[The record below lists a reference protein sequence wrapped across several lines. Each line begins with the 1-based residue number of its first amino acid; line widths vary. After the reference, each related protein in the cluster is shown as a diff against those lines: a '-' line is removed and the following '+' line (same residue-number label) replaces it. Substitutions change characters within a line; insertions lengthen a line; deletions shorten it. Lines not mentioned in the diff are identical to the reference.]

1 MKLDA
6 RLAAVAAFVPQGSRV
21 ADIGTDHGYL
31 AAVLVE
37 EGRAPFVIASDL
49 PAGPCEAARRTVR
62 EEGLADKIEVRQG
75 DGLTVLRPGEVDTVC
90 IAGMGG
96 VLMTEILAASP
107 EVWKSLAALVLQP
120 MTGEE
125 ELRRYLY
132 AHAWHVADETLV
144 VADDRLYT
152 VIRAE
157 RGRRKMPDDVAL
169 AVGPVLLTRKDELLR
184 HHIESQLFLA
194 RRAAAGMEKSAR
206 AKKSAKYRAVK
217 QRIEALEEQLKW

>member
-31 AAVLVE
+31 AVALVE

-49 PAGPCEAARRTVR
+49 PVGPCEAARRTVR
-62 EEGLADKIEVRQG
+62 AEGLEDRIEVRQG
-75 DGLTVLRPGEVDTVC
+75 DGLTVLQPGEVDTVC

-96 VLMTEILAASP
+96 VLMTEILAAAP
-107 EVWKSLAALVLQP
+107 EVWKSLTALVLQP

-152 VIRAE
+152 VIRAA
-157 RGRRKMPDDVAL
+157 RGHRKMPDDVTL
-169 AVGPVLLTRKDELLR
+169 AIGPVLLTRKDERLR
-184 HHIESQLFLA
+184 QHIESQLFLA
-194 RRAAAGMEKSAR
+194 RRAAAGMEKSER
-206 AKKSAKYRAVK
+206 AKKSVKYQAVS
-217 QRIEALEEQLKW
+217 QRIKELEEKLVW

>member
-31 AAVLVE
+31 AAALVE

-62 EEGLADKIEVRQG
+62 EEGLTGKIEVRQG
-75 DGLTVLRPGEVDTVC
+75 DGLTVLQPGEVDTVC

-96 VLMTEILAASP
+96 VLMTEILAAAP
-107 EVWKSLAALVLQP
+107 EVWRSLTALVLQP

-132 AHAWHVADETLV
+132 AHAWHVADEKLV

-152 VIRAE
+152 VIRAA
-157 RGRRKMPDDVAL
+157 RGRRKMPDDVTL
-169 AVGPVLLTRKDELLR
+169 AIGPVLLTRRDEYLR
-184 HHIESQLFLA
+184 QHIESQLFLA
-194 RRAAAGMEKSAR
+194 RRAAAGMEKSEH
-206 AKKSAKYRAVK
+206 AKKSAKYQAVC
-217 QRIEALEEQLKW
+217 QRIMELEEKLVW